1 LRPPLG
7 ETRRPVVSN
16 ADAPWRVWLDAARP
30 RTLPAAIAPV
40 VAATGLA
47 IQDEV
52 LVLPAAVAC
61 LGFALLIQI
70 GTNFANDYF
79 DFVKGADTAERVGPR
94 RAVAA
99 GLVAPATMRAAT
111 IAVFIAAFLVGLTLL
126 PYGGWPLLVVGVLS
140 ILCGVAYT
148 GGPYPLAY
156 HGWGDA
162 FVFVFFGLVA
172 VAATYFVQ
180 AGRLVA
186 DVWVVAAGIG
196 ALATNILVVNNYRD
210 IATDRKAGKHT
221 LAVRLGPRLTRWQF
235 LAGHAVAW
243 AAIAVLGVRGRLG
256 VTETVLL
263 GLLAVVS
270 AVRQAMQLKGA
281 ATPAALIALLGG
293 TGRYLAG
300 YSILLGAAL
309 AMH

>member
-1 LRPPLG
+1 
-7 ETRRPVVSN
+7 VSH

-52 LVLPAAVAC
+52 LVIPAAVAC

-235 LAGHAVAW
+235 LAGHAIAL

-256 VTETVLL
+256 VTEAVLL
-263 GLLAVVS
+263 GLLALVS
-270 AVRQAMQLKGA
+270 AVRQTVQLKSA

>member
-1 LRPPLG
+1 
-7 ETRRPVVSN
+7 VSN

-243 AAIAVLGVRGRLG
+243 VAIAVLGVRGRLG

>member
-1 LRPPLG
+1 
-7 ETRRPVVSN
+7 VSH

-52 LVLPAAVAC
+52 LVIPAAVAC

-162 FVFVFFGLVA
+162 FVLVFFGLVA

-180 AGRLVA
+180 AGRLVT